1 MVNANDIL
9 CRTIGYTGTGSSC
22 ALAALIKIQM
32 LLHTTSK
39 KIEMEKIT
47 ISDRKDG
54 HKYMQNWER
63 RNSYST
69 ISKVQDTDSVLRL
82 SQMSDPYYYTKT
94 ELPVHID
101 FEQATSQR

>member
-39 KIEMEKIT
+39 KIEMEKLT

-54 HKYMQNWER
+54 HKHIQNWKR
-63 RNSYST
+63 RNSYTTKSR
-69 ISKVQDTDSVLRL
+69 VQDTGSVLRL
-82 SQMSDPYYYTKT
+82 SQRSDPYYYTKT
-94 ELPVHID
+94 ELPLHID
-101 FEQATSQR
+101 FEQATSQS

>member
-1 MVNANDIL
+1 
-9 CRTIGYTGTGSSC
+9 
-22 ALAALIKIQM
+22 M